1 MLCSYAH
8 VKVFKG
14 TRYFCMVLNFFTDN
28 YESVFFW
35 LLVLAATLL
44 GGLLV
49 NFFWRLR
56 QRKILQSLQL
66 IIEEE
71 KKIAGTEQ
79 YRTPGDVEEALKA
92 VFDARKVEMERMR
105 MMETYRR
112 DYIGNVAHELK
123 TPIFTIQGYLDSVSE
138 ELEDSRPD
146 MEMVSS
152 FLAKAQKNT
161 GRLGQIISDLD
172 TITKYESGFL
182 QLEYEAF
189 NLLEL
194 VKDVIESLEIQAA
207 EKQINIYDHALE
219 ADYTV
224 WADRHRIRQVLT
236 NLGYNSIKYG
246 KPGGYTK
253 VRLTKAGTKVIVE
266 VADNGIGIPRDHLS
280 RIFERF
286 YRVDKSRSRDS
297 GGSGLGLS
305 ICKHIVEAH
314 GENISVLSTEGA
326 GSVFSFG
333 LKAHNPEN

>member
-1 MLCSYAH
+1 VCS
-8 VKVFKG
+8 VF
-14 TRYFCMVLNFFTDN
+14 RILYYFCHALDFFNAN
-28 YESVFFW
+28 YQSVFFW
-35 LLVLAATLL
+35 LWIALALAL
-44 GGLLV
+44 GGISVNLL
-49 NFFWRLR
+49 WRKR
-56 QRKILQSLQL
+56 QRKILQGLQL

-71 KKIAGTEQ
+71 KKITGGDA

-92 VFDARKVEMERMR
+92 VFDARKTEMERMR
-105 MMETYRR
+105 LMETYRR

-138 ELEDSRPD
+138 ELEDSKPD
-146 MEMVSS
+146 MELVNTFIS
-152 FLAKAQKNT
+152 KAQKNT

-189 NLLEL
+189 NLHEL

-207 EKQINIYDHALE
+207 EKQIYIHDHALD
-219 ADYTV
+219 ANYMV
-224 WADRHRIRQVLT
+224 WADRFRIRQVLT

-253 VRLTKAGTKVIVE
+253 IRLTRAGNKVIVE
-266 VADNGIGIPRDHLS
+266 VADNGIGIPREHLN

-286 YRVDKSRSRDS
+286 YRVEKSRSRDS

-305 ICKHIVEAH
+305 ICKHIIEAH
-314 GENISVLSTEGA
+314 GESISVLSTEGA
-326 GSVFSFG
+326 GSVFSFS
-333 LKAHNPEN
+333 LKAYAEES